1 LERHVNN
8 LQQFGQTVVVA
19 LNRFHFDTEDEL
31 QMISGWCAS
40 QNAHYAENQGF
51 AKGGEGAADLAR
63 KVVEIVEKYPSKP
76 INHTYE
82 LTDSVADKLNKI
94 VQKVYGGN
102 AAILSEAAK
111 KSLKEI
117 DALGANNWPVCIAKT
132 QFSFTDNAK
141 QVGSATNFNITIQK
155 LIVNAGARFVVA
167 VAGDIMRMPG
177 LPKEPAA
184 MGMDVK
190 DGIITGLS

>member
-1 LERHVNN
+1 MCIRDS

-31 QMISGWCAS
+31 QMISGWCSA

-82 LTDSVADKLNKI
+82 LTDSVADKLTKI